1 MNRFSK
7 IIFENMFQNLTDKKI
22 LILGF
27 SFKNNTDDTRES
39 SAIYICRDLLL
50 ENAKLHI
57 YDPKVKK
64 NQILNDLKKS
74 LNNCIEY
81 NNLIENVI
89 IENCPDD
96 AIDGCHAIVI
106 LTEWNEFLD
115 LNYKKYFELMEKPA
129 FIFDGRR
136 ILDKKFLEEIGYDV
150 FCIGT

>member
-74 LNNCIEY
+74 LNNCIES